1 VFVQGSTS
9 TLTVDKIEGIFHIL
23 GAGIAAGVVIVMGEL
38 LITAKLNSLK
48 SKGEVCYYVYIIV

>member
-38 LITAKLNSLK
+38 LITAKLNSTLLNQK
-48 SKGEVCYYVYIIV
+48 ARCVTMFIS